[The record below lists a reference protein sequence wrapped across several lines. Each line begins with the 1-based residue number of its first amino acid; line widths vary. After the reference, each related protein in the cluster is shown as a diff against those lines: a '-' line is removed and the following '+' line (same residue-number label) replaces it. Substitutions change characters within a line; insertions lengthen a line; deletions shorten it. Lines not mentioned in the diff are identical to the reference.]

1 MRISRGT
8 RKGLLLFLSFSLCL
22 RTQAQTV
29 EQQQS
34 HELTTAKPPA
44 AAGFIT
50 GSYRSTSGE
59 AMAYRLFVPPDYD
72 VAKKYPIVLWLHG
85 AAGRGSDN
93 FSQLAGGNSAG
104 AHFWTTPENQ
114 AKYHAF
120 VLAPQVG
127 ATKGWARPHTNT
139 PPVAI
144 RLALE
149 ILDNIER
156 LYSIDRAREYVVGQS
171 MGGEGVWAALSIAPQ
186 RFAAAIALCGY
197 GDAYMIPRVAK
208 VPVWIFQGEEDP
220 LVPVTRAR
228 QWVAE
233 LRKADGTP
241 KYTEYPSIGH
251 NVWDVAFSEPG
262 LAEWLFSHVNTASER
277 AGRRPAPTESCK
289 EMRPWTWL
297 GITTNAPNSRRA

>member
-1 MRISRGT
+1 MLVFFSFCFRIQ
-8 RKGLLLFLSFSLCL
+8 
-22 RTQAQTV
+22 TQTSDQNHAPD
-29 EQQQS
+29 
-34 HELTTAKPPA
+34 LKPGQA
-44 AAGFIT
+44 AAVEGFIA
-50 GSYRSTSGE
+50 GSYRSPSGE
-59 AMAYRLFVPPDYD
+59 AMEYRLFVPPDYD
-72 VAKKYPIVLWLHG
+72 AARKYPIVLWLHG

-93 FSQLAGGNSAG
+93 FSQLSGGNSPG
-104 AHFWTTPENQ
+104 SQFWTTPNNQ

-120 VLAPQVG
+120 VLAPQVDAG
-127 ATKGWARPHTNT
+127 KGWARPHTNT

-149 ILDNIER
+149 ILNKIEQ
-156 LYSIDRAREYVVGQS
+156 LYDVDRAREYVVGQS

-233 LRKADGTP
+233 LRKAGGTP
-241 KYTEYPSIGH
+241 QYTEYPSMGH

-262 LAEWLFSHVNTASER
+262 LAEWLFSHQSDKIDR
-277 AGRRPAPTESCK
+277 QQ
-289 EMRPWTWL
+289 
-297 GITTNAPNSRRA
+297 